1 MLLQLPRRLCFHPCS
16 FVGCWVYCCLFF
28 FVRRIMQKLLGI
40 LFDIFANLPGINAW
54 ILMEKKKLG
63 IFSGLINMCILGAA

>member
-1 MLLQLPRRLCFHPCS
+1 
-16 FVGCWVYCCLFF
+16 
-28 FVRRIMQKLLGI
+28 MQKLLGI